1 MAGTGRN
8 VQIKFYSRAERER
21 LHPPGSTMA
30 FGGSCHMSPE
40 AADSLAYNLVR
51 LDRASGMYQRVQMT
65 PVDERMVIE
74 EARARERANAAMA
87 NRDRPALWASGR
99 R

>member
-1 MAGTGRN
+1 
-8 VQIKFYSRAERER
+8 
-21 LHPPGSTMA
+21 MA
-30 FGGSCHMSPE
+30 FGGSIHMSPE

-51 LDRASGMYQRVQMT
+51 QDRASGMYQRVQLT

-74 EARARERANAAMA
+74 EARARERANAAVA
-87 NRDRPALWASGR
+87 DKDRPGPWSSGR